1 MLLFFGCTEEPKN
14 KFFKVIITN
23 ETNQELRIEA
33 FYQNQ
38 LKEIVVL
45 SAFENGLP
53 CSYRFEDFLGYKL
66 TECEIDSIVF
76 RFSNGKGYI
85 SSINNATNYEFPN
98 EDSPFG
104 NSSKFRKIL
113 DVYQFEITQSDYG
126 NAFVLP

>member
-1 MLLFFGCTEEPKN
+1 
-14 KFFKVIITN
+14 VIANLTD
-23 ETNQELRIEA
+23 QELHIQT

-38 LKEIVVL
+38 LKQSL
-45 SAFENGLP
+45 MLTPFENGLP

-113 DVYQFEITQSDYG
+113 DVYQFEITQSDYE